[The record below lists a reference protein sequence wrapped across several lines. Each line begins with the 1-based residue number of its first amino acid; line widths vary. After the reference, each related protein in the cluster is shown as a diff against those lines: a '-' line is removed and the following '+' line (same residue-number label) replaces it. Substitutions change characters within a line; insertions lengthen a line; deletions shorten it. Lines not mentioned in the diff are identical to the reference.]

1 MHQVDIEPKEFRLLK
16 FYVLFQCVI
25 YFMGV
30 IRSLLIAGIT
40 SDSFV
45 WLRFLPAIVLLL
57 IFILLSLKKVQQN
70 INRPRLLII
79 LILLSVTTILTR
91 FITPVFSVSIDKTRL
106 IPDLFNV
113 GGFNLDFDQL
123 FFLIL
128 PVLFVA
134 WQFSQKTTFLF
145 CGFITFFELCLT
157 LLTAETDI
165 PTRFILIMTINF
177 RGIIFLIMGF
187 FINGMSD
194 IQRSQKIELEKAN
207 ARLRKYAIY
216 TEQLAQTRER
226 NRLARELHDTL
237 AHTLSSLAVQLEAV
251 KALFDTNQGEAKKGL
266 ERSLITTRNGL
277 NETRRALKDL
287 RTSELENFGLC
298 QSLRNLLQSGAARSG
313 FKYTENLLETINL
326 LPDEISHAIYRT
338 VQEAVDNTVKHAKAK
353 NVNLQLDLSDN
364 SLQMIYADDGQGF
377 SPENLDD
384 IKHYGLQGMR
394 ERIDLLGGNLTIQS
408 APNQGTKIIIK
419 MELDNDKSVDL

>member
-1 MHQVDIEPKEFRLLK
+1 
-16 FYVLFQCVI
+16 LFI
-25 YFMGV
+25 T
-30 IRSLLIAGIT
+30 ILLI
-40 SDSFV
+40 S
-45 WLRFLPAIVLLL
+45 IV
-57 IFILLSLKKVQQN
+57 
-70 INRPRLLII
+70 
-79 LILLSVTTILTR
+79 TILTR
-91 FITPVFSVSIDKTRL
+91 FLTPGFSVNRSRF
-106 IPDLFNV
+106 IPGTFTF
-113 GGFNLDFDQL
+113 GFDQV
-123 FFLIL
+123 FFLIV
-128 PVLFVA
+128 PVIFLA
-134 WQFSQKTTFLF
+134 WQFSRNTVFAF
-145 CGFITFFELCLT
+145 CGFITTF
-157 LLTAETDI
+157 D
-165 PTRFILIMTINF
+165 ILISLFSISGDPFSMRILIAIIF
-177 RGIIFLIMGF
+177 LRGIILGIMGF
-187 FINGMSD
+187 FINSMSEV
-194 IQRSQKIELEKAN
+194 QKYQQIELEKAN